1 MQSYIKI
8 HPSDNVAVAVEGLT
22 KGLTACF
29 NDVNV
34 TLLQDIPA
42 GHKFAIRN
50 IAQDDEVKKY
60 GFSIGHAKEDI
71 EAGSHVHTHNVGS
84 DLHSLLEYEY
94 VPQYSFLPEQPP
106 KTFQGYN
113 RPEGKV
119 GIRNEVWIIP
129 TVGCV
134 NAIAKEIEVQAQQF
148 VRDGLEA
155 VVAYSHPFGCSQ
167 LGDDLKNTQKALC
180 GLIRHPN
187 AGGVLVLG
195 LGCENNRIS
204 DMKKVLG
211 PYDENR
217 IKFLVT
223 QDVQDEVEAAL
234 ALVKE
239 LCDTAANDRREEV
252 PAAQL
257 VLGLKC
263 GGSDGFSGITANPL
277 VGSLSDRL
285 IAQGGSAILTEVPE
299 IFGAETL
306 LMQRCV
312 SREVFDKTVELINDF
327 KSYFMR
333 YDQPIDE
340 NPSPGNKDGGI
351 TTLADKSLG
360 CVQKGGTAPVVDV
373 LAYGEPVHEKGLS
386 LLQSPGNDLVASN
399 ALLFSGAHMVLFTT
413 GRGTPFG
420 CAVPTVK
427 IASNSALAKHKKNWI
442 DFDAG
447 RLMEGESME
456 VLTTELYE
464 LVLDIASGRKKAKSE
479 SLDKRDLTIFKDGVT
494 E

>member
-1 MQSYIKI
+1 MQSYMKI
-8 HPSDNVAVAVEGLT
+8 HPADNVAVAVEGL
-22 KGLTACF
+22 KKYQSVFLDGAE
-29 NDVNV
+29 VK
-34 TLLQDIPA
+34 LLQDIPA
-42 GHKFAIRN
+42 GHKFAIRD
-50 IAQDDEVKKY
+50 IANDDAVTKY
-60 GFSIGHAKEDI
+60 GFSIGHAKVDI
-71 EAGSHVHTHNVGS
+71 PAGGHVHTHNVAS
-84 DLHSLLEYEY
+84 DLNSLLEYAY
-94 VPQYSFLPEQPP
+94 TPQYALLPSQPAQTFL
-106 KTFQGYN
+106 GYK
-113 RPEGKV
+113 RPGGRV

-134 NAIAKEIEVQAQQF
+134 NAIAKQIEIEAQQF
-148 VRDGLEA
+148 VRGGLEA

-167 LGDDLKNTQKALC
+167 LGDDLKYTQKALC

-204 DMKKVLG
+204 EMKKVLG
-211 PYDENR
+211 PYDEDR

-223 QDVQDEVEAAL
+223 QDVEDEVEAAL

-239 LCDTAANDRREEV
+239 LCLRAEADKREEI
-252 PAAQL
+252 PASEL

-299 IFGAETL
+299 MFGAETL
-306 LMQRCV
+306 LMQRCI
-312 SREVFDKTVELINDF
+312 SREVFDKTVALINDF

-333 YDQPIDE
+333 YNQPIDE

-360 CVQKGGTAPVVDV
+360 CVQKGGAAPVMDV
-373 LAYGEPVHEKGLS
+373 LLYGEPVREKGLS

-427 IASNSALAKHKKNWI
+427 IASNSTLARRKSNWI

-447 RLMEGESME
+447 RLVEGETME
-456 VLTTELYE
+456 ALTAELYD
-464 LVLDIASGRKKAKSE
+464 LVLDIASGRKRAKSE
-479 SLDKRDLTIFKDGVT
+479 PLDKRDLTIFKDGVT